1 MSCYRRGLTD
11 HYSFASDINQG
22 IGSTQ
27 INSNVVGKKS
37 EEPVNGIDEF
47 HTATQYTYLM
57 QTCKGFLENIFVL
70 QSLIMSTFEK
80 INFWL
85 FGALLF
91 LVPLILWPYTSEVFE
106 FNKMI
111 LVYFFTIL
119 ISANWIARMILE
131 KKFIFRRTILDIPLL
146 FFAGT
151 QLISTFLSI
160 DPLTSWLGYYSR
172 FNGGMLSVICYT
184 LLYWA
189 FVSNTDA
196 KGTVRLIYV
205 TLASAALVAT
215 YGVLEHFGI
224 DKNIWVQDVQSR
236 VFSTLG
242 QPNWLA
248 AWLVAL
254 IPVTWALMLN
264 LKLNFTPRSIVQSK
278 NFWVLFSLS
287 SLFFWTLIFSKSR
300 SGLAGFGVAYL
311 LFWFSYFWV
320 NKEEFKKCLA
330 PFAVI
335 SSSLLIICLISGT
348 QWTPSIGK
356 LFSKSANTQA
366 QTAPSGATA
375 LETGGTESGAI
386 RKIVW
391 KGAAQIWL
399 HYPIFGTGGE
409 TFAYSYYLYRPAE
422 HNMTSEWNFI
432 YNKAHNEYLNF
443 AANSGTVGLV
453 SYLVLT
459 GFTVFFFIK
468 LITGSSNL
476 KNLGLA
482 LLAGYASLLVTNFF
496 GFSVVP
502 TQLELFLFPAI
513 AFAFTNDQPTEPG
526 NRLKKPDGT
535 QKFFLFITFG
545 CGLIVIFALGKYWN
559 ADRLYASGVGLN
571 TIGKPD
577 VAINYLTRAIDL
589 EPNQALYYGSERG
602 LAYSYT
608 NLALAFNQQKDAD
621 QAAQFSNKAIAA
633 IDRAVTLSPANVNL
647 KRVRFGIFIML
658 SAIDP
663 NYLIDARD
671 TLEAAVSQAPTDA
684 KLFYNLGL
692 VYART
697 GQEDRA
703 METLKKTI
711 ELKPDYKEAR
721 LAYAFILID
730 KKQNTEAK
738 IQLEYILTNI
748 DPADSLSKQT
758 LESIK

>member
-1 MSCYRRGLTD
+1 
-11 HYSFASDINQG
+11 
-22 IGSTQ
+22 
-27 INSNVVGKKS
+27 
-37 EEPVNGIDEF
+37 
-47 HTATQYTYLM
+47 M

-70 QSLIMSTFEK
+70 QSLVVSIFEK

-106 FNKMI
+106 FNKMV
-111 LVYFFTIL
+111 LVYFLTVL
-119 ISANWIARMILE
+119 ISANWVARMILE

-146 FFAGT
+146 AFAGT
-151 QLISTFLSI
+151 QLASTLLSI

-189 FVSNTDA
+189 FVSNIHA
-196 KGTVRLIYV
+196 KGAIKLVYV
-205 TLASAALVAT
+205 TLASAALVAI

-224 DKNIWVQDVQSR
+224 DKNVWVQDVQSR

-254 IPVTWALMLN
+254 IPVTWVLMLE
-264 LKLNFTPRSIVQSK
+264 LKLNFTPKSIVRSGH
-278 NFWVLFSLS
+278 FWLLFSLS
-287 SLFFWTLIFSKSR
+287 SLLFWTLIFSKSR
-300 SGLAGFGVAYL
+300 SGFAGFGVTYL
-311 LFWFSYFWV
+311 LFWASYFWA
-320 NKEEFKKCLA
+320 NKAEFKKYLA
-330 PFAVI
+330 PFAII
-335 SSSLLIICLISGT
+335 SSSLLAICLISGT

-356 LFSKSANTQA
+356 LLSRSANTQA
-366 QTAPSGATA
+366 QTAPSGGTA
-375 LETGGTESGAI
+375 LETGGTESGTI

-391 KGAAQIWL
+391 KGAAQVWL
-399 HYPIFGTGGE
+399 HYPVFGTGVE

-443 AANSGTVGLV
+443 AANSGTVGLL
-453 SYLVLT
+453 SYLVLI
-459 GFTVFFFIK
+459 GFTIFFFVK
-468 LITGSSNL
+468 LTKGNSNF
-476 KNLGLA
+476 KSLGLA
-482 LLAGYASLLVTNFF
+482 LLAGYVSLLVTNFF

-502 TQLELFLFPAI
+502 TQLQLFLFPAI
-513 AFAFTNDQPTEPG
+513 AFAFANDQPAGPDE
-526 NRLKKPDGT
+526 RLKKSDGT

-545 CGLIVIFALGKYWN
+545 CGLIIVFALGKYWN

-571 TIGKPD
+571 TMGKPD
-577 VAINYLTRAIDL
+577 VAINYLTRAINL
-589 EPNQALYYGSERG
+589 QPNQAVYYGGERG

-608 NLALAFNQQKDAD
+608 NIALALNQQKDID
-621 QAAQFSNKAIAA
+621 QAAQFSENAIATVNKAVA
-633 IDRAVTLSPANVNL
+633 LSPANINL

-658 SAIDP
+658 SPIDP
-663 NYLIDARD
+663 NYLIEAKD
-671 TLEAAVSQAPTDA
+671 TLEDAILQAPTDA

-697 GQEDRA
+697 GQVDRA
-703 METLKKTI
+703 MEVLKKTI

-721 LAYAFILID
+721 LAYAFVLID
-730 KKQNTEAK
+730 EKQNVEARK
-738 IQLEYILTNI
+738 QLEYILTNI